1 MRFWVVSPNVMNDKN
16 MMAWLD
22 AIRKNHCVYMGYG
35 PGEKS
40 KKRGYDFHHAISK
53 NDVILVAHGSNKN
66 KKLYFAGLVDSAAK
80 EVTPQKDGVPEVA
93 YARKLKGM
101 IGEDIL
107 AGLKLDFTGSA
118 KGETRNP
125 GAIYELHPKSNPKDR
140 AIADK
145 LKDAL
150 EKTAGICEADAQTEE
165 CIALLEKCIAL
176 LKSGKA

>member
-22 AIRKNHCVYMGYG
+22 AIRKNHCVYMGYKPTAKG
-35 PGEKS
+35 SGRCFSDKV
-40 KKRGYDFHHAISK
+40 SK
-53 NDVILVAHGSNKN
+53 NDVILVAHRSNKN

-125 GAIYELHPKSNPKDR
+125 GAIYELHPKSNPKDKV
-140 AIADK
+140 IANNK
-145 LKDAL
+145 
-150 EKTAGICEADAQTEE
+150 
-165 CIALLEKCIAL
+165 
-176 LKSGKA
+176 

>member
-125 GAIYELHPKSNPKDR
+125 GAIYELHPKSNPKDKV
-140 AIADK
+140 IANNK
-145 LKDAL
+145 
-150 EKTAGICEADAQTEE
+150 
-165 CIALLEKCIAL
+165 
-176 LKSGKA
+176 